1 MSIDLIRENI
11 DTIKVQSK
19 LYDEIILKYKTL
31 NIYLFSSNINP
42 FIEVFLTFG
51 LIDFVCMGT
60 LRMICKH
67 RIE

>member
-51 LIDFVCMGT
+51 LIDLVCMGT